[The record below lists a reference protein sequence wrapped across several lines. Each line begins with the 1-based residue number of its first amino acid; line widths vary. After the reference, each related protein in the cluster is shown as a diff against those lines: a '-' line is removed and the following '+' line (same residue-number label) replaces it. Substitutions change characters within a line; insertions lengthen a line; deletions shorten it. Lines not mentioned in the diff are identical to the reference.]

1 MPATPKQ
8 QLRAILKAGNYRLAY
23 KAAKECGP
31 IDLLEAMQLTILA
44 ATHDRDHFEK
54 LAVHWIER
62 LLAEREVSV
71 FEIGWVAERF
81 QDAWEERPTT
91 PERALT
97 DFLKRAP
104 LRL

>member
-1 MPATPKQ
+1 MPSTPKQ

-23 KAAKECGP
+23 KAATEIAP

-44 ATHDRDHFEK
+44 ATQDRDHFEE

-62 LLAEREVSV
+62 LLAERKVSV
-71 FEIGWVAERF
+71 HEIRWVASRF
-81 QDAWEERPTT
+81 QDAWEEQPND
-91 PERALT
+91 PETALAK
-97 DFLKRAP
+97 FLKRAP